1 MGAGLISVN
10 YILSYFVYLLGASFL
25 IVGVRILFLQSSKRY
40 FRDLCMIILAI
51 VLLTPINAYV
61 GEQYYAPA
69 IFISFYEGIF
79 LSGVYGF
86 QRGAAPILAVLL
98 IVLCLYHVAWAVK
111 FIFGKLRKGS

>member
-40 FRDLCMIILAI
+40 FHDLCMIILAV

-61 GEQYYAPA
+61 GEQY
-69 IFISFYEGIF
+69 
-79 LSGVYGF
+79 LS
-86 QRGAAPILAVLL
+86 L
-98 IVLCLYHVAWAVK
+98 IH
-111 FIFGKLRKGS
+111 I

>member
-40 FRDLCMIILAI
+40 FRDLCMIILAV

-61 GEQYYAPA
+61 GEQY
-69 IFISFYEGIF
+69 IMLLLF
-79 LSGVYGF
+79 L
-86 QRGAAPILAVLL
+86 
-98 IVLCLYHVAWAVK
+98 
-111 FIFGKLRKGS
+111 

>member
-40 FRDLCMIILAI
+40 FRDLCMIILAV

-79 LSGVYGF
+79 LSGDYGF
-86 QRGAAPILAVLL
+86 QRGAAPILAILL
-98 IVLCLYHVAWAVK
+98 IVLCLYLSLIH
-111 FIFGKLRKGS
+111 I